1 MNPFFYIMDIKIPA
15 YGLMMILGFLFS
27 CVFEIYLCNKK
38 NINIVDQLYLIAY
51 ILIASLLGAKLV
63 YIFQNMEQFINQLPY
78 IITDFKR
85 FMDYLGGGFVF
96 YGGLIGGAIGAIF
109 YANVFKIN
117 AIKNI
122 ETFVIVIPFFHCVGR
137 IGCFLAGC
145 CYGIEYNGLFK
156 IMYTEAIAAPNG
168 INLFPVQ
175 LLEALLNFLLFLFLV
190 WIDKWLKKP
199 LSNFG
204 IYLVLYGAIRFFL
217 EFLRGDLIRGIYIL
231 SFSQWISLLVVLIGI
246 YIIIITTK
254 KNLFV
259 KLINKIDR

>member
-1 MNPFFYIMDIKIPA
+1 M
-15 YGLMMILGFLFS
+15 
-27 CVFEIYLCNKK
+27 
-38 NINIVDQLYLIAY
+38 
-51 ILIASLLGAKLV
+51 
-63 YIFQNMEQFINQLPY
+63 
-78 IITDFKR
+78 
-85 FMDYLGGGFVF
+85 
-96 YGGLIGGAIGAIF
+96 IGGAIGTIF

-122 ETFVIVIPFFHCVGR
+122 ETFVIVIPFFHYVGR

-204 IYLVLYGAIRFFL
+204 IYLVLYGAIRFF
-217 EFLRGDLIRGIYIL
+217 
-231 SFSQWISLLVVLIGI
+231 
-246 YIIIITTK
+246 
-254 KNLFV
+254 
-259 KLINKIDR
+259 

>member
-1 MNPFFYIMDIKIPA
+1 
-15 YGLMMILGFLFS
+15 
-27 CVFEIYLCNKK
+27 
-38 NINIVDQLYLIAY
+38 
-51 ILIASLLGAKLV
+51 
-63 YIFQNMEQFINQLPY
+63 
-78 IITDFKR
+78 
-85 FMDYLGGGFVF
+85 
-96 YGGLIGGAIGAIF
+96 
-109 YANVFKIN
+109 
-117 AIKNI
+117 
-122 ETFVIVIPFFHCVGR
+122 
-137 IGCFLAGC
+137 
-145 CYGIEYNGLFK
+145 
-156 IMYTEAIAAPNG
+156 MYTEAIAAPNG

-231 SFSQWISLLVVLIGI
+231 SFSQWISLLIVLIGI
-246 YIIIITTK
+246 YIIIISTK